1 MTTRAEVAEHIRR
14 MRRPQLRI
22 GRSGSPPFHA
32 TAETK
37 ALVKALAGMR
47 LTRIEICKLVINP
60 HTQRPISIDS
70 LNKYFRPE
78 LEAGWAALKGL
89 VGRRYIEALN
99 AGQVWAIQAGL
110 RQLFGWKNYGRIVTL
125 DTAPPNSGD
134 DDDAIAEFER
144 LLDRIRAARTID
156 GSATEVR
163 QDTGA
168 DVVPLSPRRNA

>member
-14 MRRPQLRI
+14 MRRPQRRI

-47 LTRIEICKLVINP
+47 LTRIEICKLVI
-60 HTQRPISIDS
+60 
-70 LNKYFRPE
+70 
-78 LEAGWAALKGL
+78 
-89 VGRRYIEALN
+89 
-99 AGQVWAIQAGL
+99 
-110 RQLFGWKNYGRIVTL
+110 
-125 DTAPPNSGD
+125 D